1 MATEI
6 ERKFLVNQDKLPPL
20 PIGKKMSQGYIPTQN
35 GTTVRVRIQDQEA
48 FLTLK
53 GVAAGISRSE
63 FEYSIP
69 LAEAESMLAEFC
81 QGGCVEKIRYEID
94 HEGLVWELDIF
105 SGMNQELIVAEIE
118 LTSEDQTFNKPD
130 WVTIEVSDQKKYSN
144 FALLLSPYS
153 TWD

>member
-1 MATEI
+1 MGIEI
-6 ERKFLVNQDKLPPL
+6 EKKFLVDQEKLPQL

-35 GTTVRVRIQDQEA
+35 GTTVRVRIQDREA

-53 GVAAGISRSE
+53 GVAVGISRSE
-63 FEYSIP
+63 FEYAIP

-81 QGGCVEKIRYEID
+81 EGGCVEKIRYEID

-105 SGMNQELIVAEIE
+105 NGLNQGLIVAEIE
-118 LTSEDQTFNKPD
+118 LTSEEQAFNKPD
-130 WVTIEVSDQKKYSN
+130 WVTMEVSDQKKYSN

-153 TWD
+153 AWD